1 MRKRQQGKDMI
12 KTTRRTGRRLLTHSR
27 RGATLLL
34 AGTLAASVGTANADT
49 YRTSSPSSSYYVA
62 APVVN
67 VSPITSER
75 TVQHP
80 IRQCTQQSYREDRY
94 ERRHREEN
102 LFLPGLFGG
111 IVGGLIGNQFG
122 GGSGKKILTVVG
134 ALAGSSIANDIAH
147 NQRQQNRYAQPV
159 RRDCYTTYER
169 ELVEQID
176 GYHVV
181 YEYAGQHFS
190 KQMDELPG
198 STVAVRV
205 QLQPAAQ
212 I

>member
-1 MRKRQQGKDMI
+1 MSNITARQF
-12 KTTRRTGRRLLTHSR
+12 TGPASPTLPVCITV
-27 RGATLLL
+27 LLL
-34 AGTLAASVGTANADT
+34 VLAAPRANAAD
-49 YRTSSPSSSYYVA
+49 YYIQ
-62 APVVN
+62 APVVSVDRI
-67 VSPITSER
+67 VSQLEVEKP
-75 TVQHP
+75 VQH
-80 IRQCTQQSYREDRY
+80 CTQRVQTVHPQRSTSDYRH
-94 ERRHREEN
+94 ERRQKRVVPS
-102 LFLPGLFGG
+102 LIGGL
-111 IVGGLIGNQFG
+111 VGGLIGNQFG

-147 NQRQQNRYAQPV
+147 NQRQQKRYAQPV

-181 YEYAGQHFS
+181 YEYAGQQFS
-190 KQMDELPG
+190 KQMDEHPG